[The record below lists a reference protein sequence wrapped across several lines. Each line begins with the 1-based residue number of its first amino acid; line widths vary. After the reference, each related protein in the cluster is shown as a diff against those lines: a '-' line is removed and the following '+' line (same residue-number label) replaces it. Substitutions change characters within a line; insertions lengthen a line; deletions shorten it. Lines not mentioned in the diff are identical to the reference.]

1 MHGERREIRHERIHN
16 SLRKIRTE
24 TNYNR
29 SGHRLHEDHNEKR
42 ESEAKTDDNPTN
54 DIYNYENILTI
65 LLKTQCTYYT
75 PRIYA
80 TRMNIIQTKW
90 TIYRPKKKSHKT
102 LKFQETNTFL
112 LRRAVVIVGD

>member
-16 SLRKIRTE
+16 SLRKIQTE

-42 ESEAKTDDNPTN
+42 ESQAKTDDNPTN

-80 TRMNIIQTKW
+80 TEMNIIQKNGQSTSQK
-90 TIYRPKKKSHKT
+90 
-102 LKFQETNTFL
+102 
-112 LRRAVVIVGD
+112 RRVIKHSIFKRQLHSSSVE

>member
-16 SLRKIRTE
+16 SLRKIQTE

-42 ESEAKTDDNPTN
+42 ESQAKTDDNPTN

-65 LLKTQCTYYT
+65 LQKNTMHLLYSPHLCNKNEHN
-75 PRIYA
+75 PK
-80 TRMNIIQTKW
+80 KW
-90 TIYRPKKKSHKT
+90 TIYKSKKKSHKT
-102 LKFQETNTFL
+102 LNFQETTTFL
-112 LRRAVVIVGD
+112 LRRVVVIVGD